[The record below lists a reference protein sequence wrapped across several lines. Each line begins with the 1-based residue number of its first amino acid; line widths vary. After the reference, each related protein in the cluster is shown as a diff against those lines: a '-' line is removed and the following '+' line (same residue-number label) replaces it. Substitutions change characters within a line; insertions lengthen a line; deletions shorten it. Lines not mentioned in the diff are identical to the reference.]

1 MRAQKNTTDYPKHR
15 SAGCPPERSSGC
27 HSERSPRCHSERSV
41 ESPQLILG
49 SAIYERLQRSFA
61 ALRMTRFRLSMT
73 GFTFVELMA
82 SIAILMLLTTVALPL
97 ARIQIQRT
105 KEVEL
110 RRDLREMREVIDH
123 YKDFADHQ
131 MIPVKA
137 DTFGYPPDLQ
147 TLVDGVELKGSA
159 TAKYKFLRKI
169 PVDPMT
175 ESADWGMRSM
185 QDDPDSRSWGGQNV
199 FDVFSKSDGA
209 ALDGT
214 KYSDW

>member
-1 MRAQKNTTDYPKHR
+1 MKLLEHITDRRRPDAGTPWRALP
-15 SAGCPPERSSGC
+15 SA
-27 HSERSPRCHSERSV
+27 
-41 ESPQLILG
+41 
-49 SAIYERLQRSFA
+49 
-61 ALRMTRFRLSMT
+61 
-73 GFTFVELMA
+73 FTFIELMA
-82 SIAILMLLTTVALPL
+82 SVTILLLLTTVALPL

-105 KEVEL
+105 KEEEL
-110 RRDLREMREVIDH
+110 RRDLREMRDAIDH
-123 YKDFADHQ
+123 YKDFADRG

-137 DTFGYPPDLQ
+137 DTFGYPSDLQ

-159 TAKYKFLRKI
+159 NAKYKFLRKL

-199 FDVFSKSDGA
+199 FDVFSKSDGT

>member
-1 MRAQKNTTDYPKHR
+1 MRAQEHKADRKRQR
-15 SAGCPPERSSGC
+15 SAIC
-27 HSERSPRCHSERSV
+27 HPERSPRCQSERSE
-41 ESPQLILG
+41 ESPRLILG
-49 SAIYERLQRSFA
+49 STIYEQLQRSFA
-61 ALRMTRFRLSMT
+61 SLRMTRFRSGT
-73 GFTFVELMA
+73 AGFTFVELMV
-82 SIAILMLLTTVALPL
+82 SITILILLTTVALPL

-110 RRDLREMREVIDH
+110 RRDLREMREAIDH
-123 YKDFADHQ
+123 YKDFADRG

-147 TLVDGVELKGSA
+147 TLVDGVELKGSI
-159 TAKYKFLRKI
+159 TAKYKFLRKL

-185 QDDPDSRSWGGQNV
+185 QDDTDSRSWGGQNV
-199 FDVFSKSDGA
+199 FDVYSKSDGIG
-209 ALDGT
+209 LDGT

>member
-1 MRAQKNTTDYPKHR
+1 
-15 SAGCPPERSSGC
+15 
-27 HSERSPRCHSERSV
+27 
-41 ESPQLILG
+41 
-49 SAIYERLQRSFA
+49 
-61 ALRMTRFRLSMT
+61 MT

-199 FDVFSKSDGA
+199 FDVFSKSDGIA
-209 ALDGT
+209 MDAT

>member
-1 MRAQKNTTDYPKHR
+1 MAAPKPPWSAAALAAAFCSDFKAAASLPHSKALRAFSRNVARTR
-15 SAGCPPERSSGC
+15 LMRSS
-27 HSERSPRCHSERSV
+27 PK
-41 ESPQLILG
+41 
-49 SAIYERLQRSFA
+49 
-61 ALRMTRFRLSMT
+61 MT

-82 SIAILMLLTTVALPL
+82 SITIILLLTTIALPL
-97 ARIQIQRT
+97 ARVQIQRS

-110 RRDLREMREVIDH
+110 RRDLRELREAIDR
-123 YKDFADHQ
+123 YKFDFADHG

-147 TLVDGVELKGSA
+147 TLVEGVTLKGTA
-159 TAKYKFLRKI
+159 TAKYKFLRKL

-175 ESADWGMRSM
+175 GTADWGMRSM
-185 QDDPDSRSWGGQNV
+185 QDDTDSRSWGGQNV
-199 FDVFSKSDGA
+199 FDVYSKSDGT